1 MATAIIRMAMVALI
15 ATGTITLTAVTS
27 MVTAITMAT
36 AATMATVTPAGPES
50 PSCNGGYHGLVITM
64 DPSTE
69 SWGRKRGV
77 QSGRT
82 SKTTITRVNRGPSS
96 QPYDWLRVLLFFG

>member
-1 MATAIIRMAMVALI
+1 MDTATDMAMESTDTVPSISL
-15 ATGTITLTAVTS
+15 ATE
-27 MVTAITMAT
+27 T
-36 AATMATVTPAGPES
+36 AANPES
-50 PSCNGGYHGLVITM
+50 PSCNSGCHGLAITV

-82 SKTTITRVNRGPSS
+82 SKTTITRVNRRHSGHATGQKRCNNLSIERPAVS
-96 QPYDWLRVLLFFG
+96 